1 MPDTTILHSAAAA
14 TPLRIDF
21 VSDVACPWCAVGLA
35 GLERALEQLQGSVAA
50 ELHFEPFEL
59 NPQMPPEGEDV
70 TEHITRKYGSTPEQ
84 QQASRAA
91 IRERGASVG
100 FAFNPAGRS
109 RIWNTFDA
117 HRLIYWAGLEGR
129 QRELKHALLKAYHGE
144 SRDPGDPAVLLACAA
159 EAGLD
164 ADGAQ
169 AVIASDE
176 FADEVREREQFWQQ
190 NGITAVPSVIVDRQ
204 YLIQG
209 GQPPEAFVEAL
220 RNIAVQKASSAAAS

>member
-1 MPDTTILHSAAAA
+1 MNHDSNPSPTTATTAAAPVR
-14 TPLRIDF
+14 TLRIDF

-50 ELHFEPFEL
+50 ELHFQPFEL
-59 NPQMPPEGEDV
+59 NPQMPPEGEDMV
-70 TEHITRKYGSTPEQ
+70 EHIGRKYGSTPEQ
-84 QQASRAA
+84 QAASRAT

-100 FAFNPAGRS
+100 FAFHPAGRG

-129 QRELKHALLKAYHGE
+129 QQAMKNALLKAYHGE
-144 SRDPGDPAVLLACAA
+144 ALNPGDPEVLVACAV

-164 ADGAQ
+164 RDGAW
-169 AVIASDE
+169 AVVHSDE
-176 FADEVREREQFWQQ
+176 YADEVREREAFYQQ
-190 NGITAVPSVIVDRQ
+190 HGITAVPSVIVDNQ

-209 GQPPEAFVEAL
+209 GQPAEAFVEAL
-220 RNIAVQKASSAAAS
+220 RKIAAG